1 MAVNVNMIKTPGDA
15 THRGRVV
22 ILNGPSNERRTA
34 LVKNLESRLVG
45 CKTQVVDSYI
55 MADPICPRGFQQ
67 GLRSVYLGEIRKL
80 AKQGDTV
87 LLTACLTDKLAHR
100 QVIDDIMA
108 IVCGKD
114 VDIQMFWINIHDERA
129 VLTQQVSIPEH
140 FREKCTGR
148 SVSQG
153 MTPHIRL
160 LFPSKKSYKL
170 DGVNLIARSL
180 YMGGIE
186 EAVNKISEVMARVS
200 ARF

>member
-1 MAVNVNMIKTPGDA
+1 MAVNVDTIKPPGEA

-34 LVKNLESRLVG
+34 LVKNLEPRLVG

-87 LLTACLTDKLAHR
+87 LVTACLVDKMGHR

-114 VDIQMFWINIHDERA
+114 VDMFWINIQDERA
-129 VLTQQVSIPEH
+129 VLTQQPSIPEH
-140 FREKCTGR
+140 FQEKCTGQ
-148 SVSQG
+148 SISQN
-153 MTPHIRL
+153 MTPHSRL
-160 LFPSKKSYKL
+160 IFPWKKSYKR
-170 DGVNLIARSL
+170 DGVSLVTRAL

-186 EAVNKISEVMARVS
+186 EAVDKISEVMGREYVKL
-200 ARF
+200 